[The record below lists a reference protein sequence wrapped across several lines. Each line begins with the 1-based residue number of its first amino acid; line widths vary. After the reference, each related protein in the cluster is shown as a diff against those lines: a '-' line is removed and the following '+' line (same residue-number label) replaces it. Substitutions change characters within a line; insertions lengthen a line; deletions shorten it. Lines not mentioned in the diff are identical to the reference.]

1 MQGTTRNV
9 VFVMI
14 AVGILVAGAA
24 TGKANPTSGSAAEE
38 PVAAHGQSPE
48 YSSQSFNYYPAQY
61 TLNAPDGTREH
72 IQAF

>member
-1 MQGTTRNV
+1 MRVTSRNFI
-9 VFVMI
+9 FVMI

-24 TGKANPTSGSAAEE
+24 TGQSNRQSASAAEE
-38 PVAAHGQSPE
+38 PAAAHSQSPE

-61 TLNAPDGTREH
+61 TLNAPDGTMEH

>member
-24 TGKANPTSGSAAEE
+24 TGKANPTSGSAVEE
-38 PVAAHGQSPE
+38 PVAAP
-48 YSSQSFNYYPAQY
+48 SQSFKYYPAQY
-61 TLNAPDGTREH
+61 TLNAPDGPREH